1 MNGDRDAD
9 RWDNDYS
16 RRGRIWSGL
25 VHHLPPLCEGACV
38 LELGCGNGKTFS
50 ALIEKKCEVVGIDF
64 SSSAAILCR
73 SVSPKNTR
81 GEIALADVR
90 SLPFRDASFDCVI
103 AFHVIGHLPAAGRI
117 RCALE
122 SARVLKRGG
131 TLYFSGFSA
140 EDFRAGTGSE
150 TEPGTFVRKNGI
162 ATHYFTEDEVQE
174 LFCAFQPGE
183 CITRRWTMTVRGRP
197 LPRAEI
203 AAAFKKFS

>member
-1 MNGDRDAD
+1 MNGDCNAGS
-9 RWDNDYS
+9 WEQDYS
-16 RRGRIWSGL
+16 RRGRVWGGA
-25 VHHLPPLCEGACV
+25 VHHLPLLGPGLRV

-73 SVSPKNTR
+73 SFSPKNTF

-103 AFHVIGHLPAAGRI
+103 AFHVIGHLPGAGRI

-122 SARVLKRGG
+122 SARVLKSGG
-131 TLYFSGFSA
+131 ALYFSGFSA

-162 ATHYFTEDEVQE
+162 AMHYFTEDEVPT
-174 LFCAFQPGE
+174 LSAHYNSMNVLSGA
-183 CITRRWTMTVRGRP
+183 GR
-197 LPRAEI
+197 
-203 AAAFKKFS
+203 